1 MLFLNTIKP
10 IHPNHMKKTTNLI
23 NPNKEMLNNT
33 FLEKF
38 EKIKSDKVREHSQ
51 ALFDKINEQSEKFG
65 DKLYLKDL
73 VEYKK
78 LVREFLDVA
87 INNSH
92 AFSRDSFLDRR
103 GRHRV
108 LSQVKQVDRE
118 LASLTNAFLKEEAD
132 RIKVLKKID
141 DIRGLLMDIFI

>member
-1 MLFLNTIKP
+1 
-10 IHPNHMKKTTNLI
+10 MKKTTNLI